1 MDDAYAEMSVLI
13 QECQRDAFSLDAS
26 FQVCIFPR
34 ESPSTGRSENQTILV
49 FYFLKDGRSKRR
61 QLTMFDNYFAR
72 RKVRIFE
79 LLRLN

>member
-34 ESPSTGRSENQTILV
+34 ESSSTGRSEYQTGLV
-49 FYFLKDGRSKRR
+49 FLRMAGQSVDNLPCSTTTSLDENFEFLKY
-61 QLTMFDNYFAR
+61 FD
-72 RKVRIFE
+72 
-79 LLRLN
+79 